1 VIPRFQGGFRRGQ
14 AAEDQVLALVQSI
27 HSSWAKGLDHV
38 AIMFDVQK
46 AFDTVWHDGL
56 VYKLDKLALLPL
68 QVILWTRDYLGG
80 RSVKVRFG
88 NATSTPRPVASGL
101 PQGAILSPI
110 LFSVFVCD
118 LPWAVRGR
126 SLLAQYADDTSLHQ
140 GLPRGGPTRARALA
154 NFQDSLNLATDWFK
168 TWKLSLAPT
177 KTRLRVFTPLARKNI
192 AHTQPPL
199 SLMVD
204 GVQISLDRSPATRYL
219 GVWLDNHLT
228 LTEHIRVSANKAT
241 SRVNVLRA
249 LCGKSWG
256 PCRQSRINLYKTWI
270 RPILEYGA
278 LAFSTAPERSLA
290 KLDAVQKS
298 ALQLC
303 LTTTKTVSLMSL
315 EAHARVEPLGIRRYT
330 KWVTT
335 AAKLTNPGAQPTLLG
350 VAWNAFCATRSTF
363 GGIPVRQNKRF
374 TGQRLSPFH
383 VMRGLSR
390 AVSIPLTPRHVERYP
405 LPLTCPWVDSSVHP
419 DDAPP
424 LWPRLGSAT
433 SRTPE
438 QTTKAHKYT
447 NEVLTQAVTEGSL
460 IAVSDGSSSPLP
472 DPTGHSSC
480 AVVFSVDGGTASTRH
495 AFQIDGVSNNVGAE
509 LLGILTALQLY
520 VKEHANSS
528 QRLEV
533 FCDCQPAVLQAR
545 GLVKPSTSNFYEV
558 TSQIREL
565 INRIRSSGSTV
576 TVSWVPGHCGHPL
589 NEAADDAANLAQ
601 IGRASCRERVCIGV

>member
-1 VIPRFQGGFRRGQ
+1 MGLPKSARPSAPSDYRPITLLPCLGKVMEKMVHRRLAFHLESNRVIPRFQGGFRRGQ

-27 HSSWAKGLDHV
+27 HSSWAKGLDHM

-56 VYKLDKLALLPL
+56 TFKLSKLALLPL
-68 QVILWTRDYLGG
+68 QVVLWIRDYLCG

-88 NATSTPRPVASGL
+88 NATSTPHPLASGL

-118 LPWAVRGR
+118 LPWAIQGR

-140 GLPRGGPTRARALA
+140 GLPRSGPTRARALA
-154 NFQDSLNLATDWFK
+154 NFQNSLNLATDWFK

-177 KTRLRVFTPLARKNI
+177 KTRLRVFTPLTRKNV
-192 AHTQPPL
+192 ANRTQPPL
-199 SLMVD
+199 SLTVD
-204 GVQISLDRSPATRYL
+204 GVQIFLDHSSATRYL

-228 LTEHIRVSANKAT
+228 FTEHIRISTNKAT
-241 SRVNVLRA
+241 CRINVLRA

-256 PCRQSRINLYKTWI
+256 PCRQSRINLYKAWI

-335 AAKLTNPGAQPTLLG
+335 AAKLTSQNTQPTLLG

-390 AVSIPLTPRHVERYP
+390 AVSIPLTPKHVERYP
-405 LPLTCPWVDSSVHP
+405 LPLACPWIGRPHS
-419 DDAPP
+419 APRRRP
-424 LWPRLGSAT
+424 ACLATPRL
-433 SRTPE
+433 
-438 QTTKAHKYT
+438 
-447 NEVLTQAVTEGSL
+447 
-460 IAVSDGSSSPLP
+460 SDKP
-472 DPTGHSSC
+472 D
-480 AVVFSVDGGTASTRH
+480 F
-495 AFQIDGVSNNVGAE
+495 
-509 LLGILTALQLY
+509 
-520 VKEHANSS
+520 
-528 QRLEV
+528 
-533 FCDCQPAVLQAR
+533 
-545 GLVKPSTSNFYEV
+545 
-558 TSQIREL
+558 
-565 INRIRSSGSTV
+565 
-576 TVSWVPGHCGHPL
+576 
-589 NEAADDAANLAQ
+589 
-601 IGRASCRERVCIGV
+601 